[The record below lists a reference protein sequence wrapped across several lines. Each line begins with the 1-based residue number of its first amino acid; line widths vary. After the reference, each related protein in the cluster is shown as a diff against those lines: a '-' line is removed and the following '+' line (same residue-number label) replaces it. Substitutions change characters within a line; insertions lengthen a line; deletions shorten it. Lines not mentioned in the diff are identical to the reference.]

1 MAATGGDN
9 EHGHGWGRRARQK
22 NAKHGGRPGPTEE
35 ADPVSQLKREVQES
49 PGEGEKRDSESET
62 LERVCA
68 KEINRKQRDH
78 GHRTAA
84 LKLRVQIVMCVCG
97 VSELAC

>member
-1 MAATGGDN
+1 MGTTST
-9 EHGHGWGRRARQK
+9 
-22 NAKHGGRPGPTEE
+22 AKKTQNTHEDGGRPGPTEE

-68 KEINRKQRDH
+68 KKINRKQRDR

-84 LKLRVQIVMCVCG
+84 LK
-97 VSELAC
+97 